1 MFVVEKLYILDFT
14 IQRKGNGWV
23 SWMFLVITKLSVK
36 ILVGGAK
43 PPRAVYIFHSFKEI
57 VIYNCL
63 LLMFFIVQRNSYI

>member
-36 ILVGGAK
+36 ILVGGAS
-43 PPRAVYIFHSFKEI
+43 PPPGPFIYFIHSKK
-57 VIYNCL
+57 
-63 LLMFFIVQRNSYI
+63 